1 MAGRELLSLRWLV
14 AGWVFFVTFV
24 ALLWV
29 VPADEASLLTRAVV
43 FVGLIPPPVCFAAG
57 IALAFKNEVPSTSAG
72 AWVNVAAIFVHG
84 ILAIAV
90 LQQFLP

>member
-1 MAGRELLSLRWLV
+1 MARRELHSLRWLL
-14 AGWVFFVTFV
+14 AGWIFFAAFV
-24 ALLWV
+24 ALLWM

-43 FVGLIPPPVCFAAG
+43 FIGLIPPPVCFAAG
-57 IALAFKNEVPSTSAG
+57 IALAFKDEVRSTRAG
-72 AWVNVAAIFVHG
+72 AWGNVAAIFVHG